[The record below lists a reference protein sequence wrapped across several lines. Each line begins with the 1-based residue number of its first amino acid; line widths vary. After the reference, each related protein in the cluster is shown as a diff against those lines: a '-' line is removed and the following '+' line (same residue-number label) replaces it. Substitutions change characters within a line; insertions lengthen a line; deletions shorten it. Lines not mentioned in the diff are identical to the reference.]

1 MAPYVRE
8 RIDAFENEQ
17 MVKVRENDNKALDL
31 FKQAMDG
38 AEKKGKKA
46 SVAYDVMSDTGS
58 SFSAVKSLLT
68 KYSVDT
74 AQKMF
79 KAWQELEIT
88 MTVKFIDGNVK
99 AQNPD
104 GSFKL
109 SKYGI
114 GDRPSRP
121 GYPTRYAKELIKQS
135 GDKFLAR

>member
-88 MTVKFIDGNVK
+88 MTVKFIDGNV
-99 AQNPD
+99 
-104 GSFKL
+104 
-109 SKYGI
+109 
-114 GDRPSRP
+114 
-121 GYPTRYAKELIKQS
+121 
-135 GDKFLAR
+135 